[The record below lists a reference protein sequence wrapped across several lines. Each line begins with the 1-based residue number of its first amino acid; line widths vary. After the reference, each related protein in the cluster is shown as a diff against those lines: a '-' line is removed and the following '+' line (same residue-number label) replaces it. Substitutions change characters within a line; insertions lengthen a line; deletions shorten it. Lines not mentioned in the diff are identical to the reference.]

1 MKKIVF
7 AFLVAMLCVMVSCDT
22 NQEIASGVVDV
33 KLSADTPK
41 NLTSSVD
48 SEIKYWEFMATPK
61 FTLAEGEKIYGIVS
75 YWKDLSDLT
84 TGDDS
89 VVKTSCTLGR
99 YTSGDWYFEVRAL
112 NAQHKVVAIGSH
124 QQIIREGL
132 DNTIH
137 INMYVDRADGTHG
150 ESADRDSAVAGST
163 TITSKVGNGE
173 YTTDQYGSLK
183 VGFFLNRLDESVSNL
198 GIDVYRQK
206 VQKDGTLA
214 ATEQID
220 NISWTV
226 LEGVAPTKAVA
237 DKVPAWYDATTPDIG
252 EGKLYYGCELTKLD
266 AGPYIYTFRVKGKN
280 TSGEFIVLGGQ
291 AVDVL
296 VVGGEET
303 QIKGTLLANE
313 YVLAGLKVTAP
324 GMIVGTIAGHPFI
337 KNDDLSKKVTLKY
350 ELDANLSAEKPKKYF
365 WYVDGVLT
373 ETTSDTYEFTCPV
386 DSNGNYVYGIYR
398 ISCSPTGELGSIGNA
413 VIDVICN
420 PKEGPNV
427 GEFDW
432 SSVTEL

>member
-61 FTLAEGEKIYGIVS
+61 FALAEGEKIYGIVS

-84 TGDDS
+84 TEADN

-150 ESADRDSAVAGST
+150 ESADRTSAVAGST
-163 TITSKVGNGE
+163 TITSKVGNGKF
-173 YTTDQYGSLK
+173 TTDQYGSLK
-183 VGFFLNRLDESVSNL
+183 VGFFLNRLDDSVSNL

-214 ATEQID
+214 ATEQIND
-220 NISWTV
+220 ITWTV
-226 LEGVAPTKAVA
+226 LEGVAPTKDAA
-237 DKVPAWYDATTPDIG
+237 DKVPAWYDAATPDIG
-252 EGKLYYGCELTKLD
+252 EGKLYYGCELKNLD
-266 AGPYIYTFRVKGKN
+266 AGPYIYTFRAKGKN
-280 TSGEFIVLGGQ
+280 TSDEFIVLGGQ

-296 VVGGEET
+296 IVGGEET

-350 ELDANLSAEKPKKYF
+350 ELDTNLSAEKPKKYF

-373 ETTSDTYEFTCPV
+373 ETTSDTYEFTCPKGS
-386 DSNGNYVYGIYR
+386 DDNYVYGIYR

-420 PKEGPNV
+420 PEEGPNV

-432 SSVTEL
+432 SNVTEL